1 MPAEAAYRM
10 LRPFFYSTVRCVLRY
25 QSRNASTDFKIWNI
39 AAEDAMVLASSLDAL
54 CSVCTDIEAYI
65 EWLEYEFKLFNFCC
79 CLEAKQAVAQP
90 FRVLLHHSSS
100 STSPLLHWAILSVMH
115 LIGQGLIEKQ
125 RVSVECIL
133 VRIVPTFPS
142 LQTTLLKLSQRR
154 SALSALEPKG
164 ACCKRRVKLFFI
176 ATLHLCLSR
185 TPLELVTT
193 LLQASCMPSYRVTP
207 CKYVP

>member
-142 LQTTLLKLSQRR
+142 LRQLYWSSVSVDQHCQPWSQRVPAAR
-154 SALSALEPKG
+154 EGWSCSSLQ
-164 ACCKRRVKLFFI
+164 RFI
-176 ATLHLCLSR
+176 CAYQGHHWSWWQLYCRLPVCLL
-185 TPLELVTT
+185 TG
-193 LLQASCMPSYRVTP
+193 
-207 CKYVP
+207 